1 MELTWDD
8 FISQLPAAEPHFCV
22 TLSSGHEFKFSNAGS
37 IDDLIQADE
46 RAGKILAAIRA
57 GSYPESVRDKF
68 PASEA
73 ARMAVARLAT
83 RLVEPAWSEV
93 ELAGMSTDPRSAGL
107 FAELVLEFGN
117 KANSSAAVAVDI
129 DAKKKSLKVIGS
141 DEQASES
148 PETSTGG
155 IQAS

>member
-1 MELTWDD
+1 MDLTWND
-8 FISQLPAAEPHFCV
+8 FIAQLPDPEPYFCV

-57 GSYPESVRDKF
+57 GSYPEQVRGKF
-68 PASEA
+68 PASDA
-73 ARMAVARLAT
+73 ARMAVARLAS
-83 RLVEPAWSEV
+83 RLIEPAWSEID
-93 ELAGMSTDPRSAGL
+93 LAGMSTDPRSAGL

-129 DAKKKSLKVIGS
+129 DTKKKSSKATGL
-141 DEQASES
+141 DAPASES
-148 PETSTGG
+148 LETSTDGTPT
-155 IQAS
+155 S